1 MSTSDDIGLF
11 CLETIDPMRDVRAG
25 LVREVGSLATWSV
38 SSCKSGFGVNQL
50 RDENIETYWQSCG
63 QLPHLVNIQ
72 FRRKTIVSDIYM
84 YVNHRLDESYTPNII
99 SIRAGTNFN
108 DLQEVELVELLE
120 PYSWIR
126 IKIKDIRNLSLKTHL
141 LQIAV
146 LKNHQN
152 GNNCHIRLIKIHSP
166 ISTKDFLLGNF
177 STVEMR
183 QYTTIK

>member
-1 MSTSDDIGLF
+1 MDQLSDG
-11 CLETIDPMRDVRAG
+11 
-25 LVREVGSLATWSV
+25 
-38 SSCKSGFGVNQL
+38 
-50 RDENIETYWQSCG
+50 NIETYWQSCG

-72 FRRKTIVSDIYM
+72 FRRKTIVSDIYI

-99 SIRAGTNFN
+99 SVRAGINFN
-108 DLQEVELVELLE
+108 DLQEVQLVELLK
-120 PYSWIR
+120 PYGWIR
-126 IKIKDIRNLSLKTHL
+126 IKIKDIRNFSLKTHL

-177 STVEMR
+177 STVEMQ